1 MNKETFQHYWTFY
14 WPLALTGVA
23 MLLSRQFQN
32 ATLARFPDPAEELAI
47 YALASSTFMLFNAM
61 MIFVPQMAN
70 VLVRSAGSRQICF
83 RFILMASTTTSLPL
97 LFLGFTHPGE
107 LLLGFI
113 FGVGGA
119 YRATVAEYLRYLF
132 PLVIINGVRQ
142 FLIGLLVQ
150 AKYTGL
156 VTVLNIVFL
165 SSIVAFLLTGLSLQ
179 WDPVFTVAV
188 SHLVAAIIQLGLCC
202 LFYLRCYTLPEDQEP
217 QVLTYRR
224 AFDFFWPVATT
235 SGLFAFGRPI
245 IYSVVGR
252 LPESFIVIA
261 ALRVGFDFAMM
272 FHNPLNQLR
281 HFIVTFGRGDLKSVR
296 QFMLTV
302 MLGMIGLMLVVA
314 ATPVSHLIIRDLLGV
329 QGAALPMARQVFW
342 VMCLVPLVVTLRNYF
357 HGLALIYSRT
367 RRMAV
372 GAVFRTLTIY
382 GFSMGF
388 YLSGLL
394 DHRLAALSLVMG
406 FVMETIVVA
415 YLTQQGPNKDKQ
427 INNDIA
433 VQ

>member
-1 MNKETFQHYWTFY
+1 MNKEIFQNYWTFY

-32 ATLARFPDPAEELAI
+32 ATLARFSDPAEELAI

-70 VLVRSAGSRQICF
+70 VLVRSADSRKICF
-83 RFILMASTTTSLPL
+83 RFILMSSTTISLPL
-97 LFLGFTHPGE
+97 LFLGFTHTGE
-107 LLLGFI
+107 QLLGFI
-113 FGVGGA
+113 FGIEGV

-165 SSIVAFLLTGLSLQ
+165 SVIVAILLTGLTLQ

-188 SHLVAAIIQLGLCC
+188 SHLIAATIQLGLSY
-202 LFYLRCYTLPEDQEP
+202 LFYLHRYTLPEGQET
-217 QVLTYRR
+217 QVLTYRS
-224 AFDFFWPVATT
+224 AFNFFWPVATT
-235 SGLFAFGRPI
+235 SGLFAFSRPI

-261 ALRVGFDFAMM
+261 ALRIGFDFAMM
-272 FHNPLNQLR
+272 FHNHLSQLR
-281 HFIVTFGRGDLKSVR
+281 HFIVTFGRGDLKNVR
-296 QFMLTV
+296 QFMFIV
-302 MLGMIGLMLVVA
+302 MLGVSGTMIMVA
-314 ATPVSHLIIRDLLGV
+314 ATPVSDLIIRDLLGV
-329 QGAALPMARQVFW
+329 HGAAWSMARQVFW
-342 VMCLVPLVVTLRNYF
+342 VMCLIPVVVTLRNYF

-367 RRMAV
+367 RRMAA
-372 GAVFRTLTIY
+372 GAVFRTLAIY
-382 GFSMGF
+382 GFLMGF

-394 DHRLAALSLVMG
+394 NHLLAALSLVMG
-406 FVMETIVVA
+406 FIMETIVVF
-415 YLTQQGPNKDKQ
+415 YLTRRSSKKDKLMQ
-427 INNDIA
+427 PLSA
-433 VQ
+433 KH